1 METRA
6 NHVLIGGFVLLVIAA
21 LFGFVIWLAKVEIDR
36 EFTYYDIYFEAPI
49 SGLNTASQ
57 VRFNGIPVG
66 SVTEIAIVPDDLT
79 RVRVTVEVSADT
91 PIKQD
96 SIAVI
101 QMQGITGVSL
111 VSISGGSQ
119 DSPALAPAEGQPRAV
134 IASAPSAIEE
144 LFQGAP
150 QLINRGIVLVNR
162 AAELLNDDN
171 RAAMTDILTDIN
183 TLTRRLASRA
193 DALDRIIDA
202 ADHASANVVAATDN
216 INDLSG
222 RLIGLS
228 DDVEQTMAVVR
239 GTFAGVDAVVEK
251 DLRASLNDLAAAAR
265 SLEETGNAV
274 TSLVDDN
281 REGLQAFAG
290 EGLNQFSR
298 FIAEARLLVSSIS
311 RITQRIEDD
320 PARFIFGTEDSEY
333 HPEQN

>member
-6 NHVLIGGFVLLVIAA
+6 NHVLIGGFVLLVIAG

-36 EFTYYDIYFEAPI
+36 EFAYYDIFFPAPI

-79 RVRVTVEVSADT
+79 RVRVTVEVTADT
-91 PIKQD
+91 PIKRD
-96 SIAVI
+96 SVAVI

-119 DSPALAPAEGQPRAV
+119 DSPPLTPADGQERAV

-150 QLINRGIVLVNR
+150 QLINRGVVLVNR

-171 RAAMTDILTDIN
+171 RAAMTDTLNDIN
-183 TLTRRLASRA
+183 MLTGRLVARA
-193 DALDRIIDA
+193 DALDRIISA
-202 ADHASANVVAATDN
+202 ADTASANVVAATEN
-216 INDLSG
+216 VNDLSR
-222 RLIGLS
+222 RLISLS
-228 DDVEQTMAVVR
+228 DDVEQTLAVAR
-239 GTFAGVDAVVEK
+239 GSFAGVDAVVEK
-251 DLRASLNDLAAAAR
+251 DLRTALADIAAASR
-265 SLEETGNAV
+265 SLEDTGKAI
-274 TSLVDDN
+274 TTLVDAN
-281 REGLQAFAG
+281 REGLEAFAG

-298 FIAEARLLVSSIS
+298 FITEARLLVSSIS
-311 RITQRIEDD
+311 RITERIEDD